1 MTERLT
7 PRRLKSLVGSEL
19 SVSDWM
25 TVGQDRIDAFAACT
39 DDRQWIHVDPE
50 RARQSPLGGTVAHGF
65 LLLSLI
71 PRFLQDHPIFRM
83 RSRMIVNY
91 GLNRVRFI
99 SPVRSGSR
107 IRNRT
112 TLSALTRKGFR
123 RILLTFAN
131 TIEIE
136 GEAKPALTA
145 ELLALIIL

>member
-1 MTERLT
+1 MAERLT
-7 PRRLKSLVGSEL
+7 PRRLKSLVGKEI

-25 TVGQDRIDAFAACT
+25 TVGQDRIDAFAECT

-71 PRFLQDHPIFRM
+71 PRFILDHPVFRM

-107 IRNRT
+107 IRNRA
-112 TLSALTRKGFR
+112 TLSALTSKGFR

-131 TIEIE
+131 TIEVE
-136 GEAKPALTA
+136 GESKPAITA

>member
-1 MTERLT
+1 MAERLT
-7 PRRLKSLVGSEL
+7 PRRLKSLVGKEI

-25 TVGQDRIDAFAACT
+25 TVGQDRIDAFAGCT

-71 PRFLQDHPIFRM
+71 PRFILDHPIFRM

-99 SPVRSGSR
+99 SPVRSGAR
-107 IRNRT
+107 IRNRA

-136 GEAKPALTA
+136 GESKPAATA

>member
-7 PRRLKSLVGSEL
+7 PRRLKSLVGKEISI
-19 SVSDWM
+19 SDWM
-25 TVGQDRIDAFAACT
+25 TVDQDRIDAFAGCT

-50 RARQSPLGGTVAHGF
+50 RALQSPLGGTIAHGF

-71 PRFLQDHPIFRM
+71 PRFLFELPIFRM

-112 TLSALTRKGFR
+112 TLGALTRKGFR

-136 GEAKPALTA
+136 GETKPAVTA
-145 ELLALIIL
+145 ELLVLIIL

>member
-7 PRRLKSLVGSEL
+7 PRRLKSLVGNEI

-39 DDRQWIHVDPE
+39 DDRQWIHLDSE
-50 RARQSPLGGTVAHGF
+50 RARQSRLGGTVAHGF

-123 RILLTFAN
+123 RILLTFEN

-136 GEAKPALTA
+136 GETRPAVTA
-145 ELLALIIL
+145 ELLALLIL

>member
-7 PRRLKSLVGSEL
+7 PRRLKSMVGKEI
-19 SVSDWM
+19 SVSDWL
-25 TVGQDRIDAFAACT
+25 TVGQDRIDAFAGCT
-39 DDRQWIHVDPE
+39 DDRQWIHLDAE
-50 RARQSPLGGTVAHGF
+50 KARQSPLGGTIAHGF

-71 PRFLQDHPIFRM
+71 PRFLQDHPVFRM

-107 IRNRT
+107 IRNRAA
-112 TLSALTRKGFR
+112 LSALTRKGFR
-123 RILLTFAN
+123 RVLLTFDN

-136 GEAKPALTA
+136 GETRPAATA

>member
-7 PRRLKSLVGSEL
+7 PRRLKSLVGNEI

-25 TVGQDRIDAFAACT
+25 TIGQDRIDAFAVCT

-136 GEAKPALTA
+136 GETRPAMTA

>member
-1 MTERLT
+1 MAERLT
-7 PRRLKSLVGSEL
+7 PRRLKSLVGKEI

-25 TVGQDRIDAFAACT
+25 TVGQDRIDAFAECT

-71 PRFLQDHPIFRM
+71 PRFILDHPVFRM

-107 IRNRT
+107 IRNRA

-131 TIEIE
+131 TIEVE
-136 GEAKPALTA
+136 GESKPAITA